1 MTKRWIAPAIGL
13 ALVVSLGLA
22 RPAATFARSAGKAKA
37 PSAGTTTV
45 SGIVKGPM
53 EGGKITVVAGKRST
67 TVDTSHATIRNKGKF
82 TSASALT
89 AGSYVRAHGT
99 MNGTTLD
106 ATSIEIVRPAGGR
119 KPAKAGTA
127 GKMPAKP

>member
-22 RPAATFARSAGKAKA
+22 RPAATFAKPAGKAKA
-37 PSAGTTTV
+37 PSAGMTTV
-45 SGIVKGPM
+45 SGIIKGAM
-53 EGGKITVVAGKRST
+53 AGGKITVVAGKRST
-67 TVDTSHATIRNKGKF
+67 TVDTSHATIRSKGKF
-82 TSASALT
+82 ASASALT
-89 AGSYVRAHGT
+89 GGSYVRAQGT

-106 ATSIEIVRPAGGR
+106 AKSIDIVRPAGGM

-127 GKMPAKP
+127 GKMPTKP